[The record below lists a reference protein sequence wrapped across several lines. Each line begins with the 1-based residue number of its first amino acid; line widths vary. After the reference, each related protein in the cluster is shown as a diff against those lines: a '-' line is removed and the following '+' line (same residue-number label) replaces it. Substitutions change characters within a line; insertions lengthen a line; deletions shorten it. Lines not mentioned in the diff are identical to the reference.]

1 MKGVSLILVT
11 ITGLLISLTG
21 CTSKTTKP
29 EQYSGFLKDYS
40 DLKET
45 KSASGQAIMRWTAS
59 NFNLNDYQ
67 HVIYTPIIYYPTPR
81 PTAQITQQTLDTIL
95 EYTNT
100 RMKTSIAQ
108 RLPLTTTPAPH
119 TLIFRGAITAVDTS
133 KQGLHFY
140 EVIPVAM
147 VIAGTQAVTGHR
159 TLDSAL
165 YFEGELVDAMTN
177 KVVMKVVR
185 KGTGKNLANSKQQLT
200 LNDLKPVVDGL
211 ATDARLFDTN

>member
-1 MKGVSLILVT
+1 MKGTSLILVT
-11 ITGLLISLTG
+11 IAGLLLALTG

-29 EQYSGFLKDYS
+29 KQYSGFLSNYS

-45 KSASGQAIMRWTAS
+45 KSASGQTVMRWTAD
-59 NFNLNDYQ
+59 NFKISDYQ
-67 HVIYTPIIYYPTPR
+67 HVIYTPIVYYPTPH
-81 PTAQITQQTLDTIL
+81 PTTQIGQKTLDQIL
-95 EYTNT
+95 DYTNM
-100 RMKTSIAQ
+100 RMKNSIAQ

-147 VIAGTQAVTGHR
+147 LIAGTQAVTGHR

-165 YFEGELVDAMTN
+165 YFEGELIDASTRQ
-177 KVVMKVVR
+177 VVMRVVR

-211 ATDARLFDTN
+211 ATDASLFDVK